1 MEINNTQIYRDVLMS
16 MHNLIEHS
24 NNYSKDSG
32 SSWKY
37 HRDESNGKIAN
48 SESIRRKIKL
58 TVKILDADNE
68 KNVEIVVPISYSRN
82 HWKRLETPF
91 NCEIN
96 IILTWFTCCVI
107 FSATRTAKY
116 AITDINIKGPIVTLS
131 TNDIA
136 KLLEELKSGF
146 KRAIYGNK
154 YQSKVSIKRQNQY
167 LDILIDSSFQG
178 VNRLFVFY
186 VWKW

>member
-32 SSWKY
+32 SLWKY
-37 HRDESNGKIAN
+37 HRDEPNGKIAN
-48 SESIRRKIKL
+48 FESIRPKIKL

-68 KNVEIVVPISYSRN
+68 KNVEIVVPISYSSN

-96 IILTWFTCCVI
+96 IILT
-107 FSATRTAKY
+107 
-116 AITDINIKGPIVTLS
+116 
-131 TNDIA
+131 
-136 KLLEELKSGF
+136 
-146 KRAIYGNK
+146 
-154 YQSKVSIKRQNQY
+154 
-167 LDILIDSSFQG
+167 
-178 VNRLFVFY
+178 
-186 VWKW
+186 